1 MVTDATNSLQLH
13 FTPTKNGLYYTLRG
27 PSSDGQEKWS
37 LVNTI
42 SDNKDMYTKREVK
55 AAARSR
61 RFQNIIMF
69 PRINGHLGS
78 TAVGPY
84 CSSILRSA
92 RYRTIPSEHAHT
104 LFVEADKLTQ
114 LRLIRLSV
122 PPRGRFAFSRINI
135 R

>member
-55 AAARSR
+55 AAARAR

-69 PRINGHLGS
+69 PS
-78 TAVGPY
+78 TRELMDISDQYLLKNNSVQHA
-84 CSSILRSA
+84 
-92 RYRTIPSEHAHT
+92 TIKDAENMYG
-104 LFVEADKLTQ
+104 LLT
-114 LRLIRLSV
+114 
-122 PPRGRFAFSRINI
+122 
-135 R
+135 